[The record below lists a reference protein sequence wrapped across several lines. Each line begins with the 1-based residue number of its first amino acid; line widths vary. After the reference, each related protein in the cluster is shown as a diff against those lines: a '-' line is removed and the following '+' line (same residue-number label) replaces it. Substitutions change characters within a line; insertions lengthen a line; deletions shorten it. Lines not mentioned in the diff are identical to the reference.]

1 MNNNENVSIISLRQL
16 LLLTMAQ
23 LGGAAIIY
31 LPGMREAG
39 RNVWISNFI
48 ASTISYA
55 VIYCNYLP
63 LSLCP
68 GCSMTKTLNKYW
80 GKIFGGLINI

>member
-1 MNNNENVSIISLRQL
+1 
-16 LLLTMAQ
+16 
-23 LGGAAIIY
+23 
-31 LPGMREAG
+31 MREAG